1 MNHCRIHPRS
11 RPGDPAIVARFAG
24 LPTSIVSDSQ
34 ERVGGAP
41 GILPIAPFPLE
52 QRVAGPALTVRT
64 RGGDNLAI
72 HQALRL
78 LRPGDVLTIDGG
90 GHLDRAVLGEIML
103 RQAKASGA
111 AAIVV
116 DGVVRDRDGIVQQG
130 LPVLARGVCHLGPY
144 KNGPGEIHG
153 AIRMGDTVVRDGDM
167 VVADN
172 DGVVFVASDR
182 AERVLEIA
190 EGRARAEETI
200 LASAS
205 RGELDFSWLDESL
218 EIERLSD
225 VSDEEGD

>member
-11 RPGDPAIVARFAG
+11 RAANPGIVARFAG

-41 GILPIAPFPLE
+41 GILPIAPFALE

-153 AIRMGDTVVRDGDM
+153 TIRMGDTVVRDGDL

-182 AERVLEIA
+182 VERVLDIA

-218 EIERLSD
+218 EIEWLSD
-225 VSDEEGD
+225 GSDEEGR